1 MGARAAGLTGVRTP
15 WLTAVL
21 ARGGQVDP
29 GLPWRAGPAESWEDE
44 LRRGHVRRVVG
55 DVLVAGDVGVDAV
68 ADAPVRAQALALLL
82 PPRVVLLGVAAL
94 WVHLG
99 HPLAAPSVL
108 QVAGSRSGTTV
119 EVGGLTVQT
128 SRVRPSPGEV
138 STVGGLRVS
147 TPARALLDAATAHP
161 QRAGRWRSA
170 LTTAGLLD
178 EDAVHDAS
186 GAARGRIGVRV
197 ARQALSL
204 PRSAPPRPVSPSAAA
219 TP

>member
-1 MGARAAGLTGVRTP
+1 MRTP

-21 ARGGQVDP
+21 TRGGQVDA

-44 LRRGHVRRVVG
+44 LRHGQVRRVVG

-82 PPRVVLLGVAAL
+82 SPGVVLLGVAAL

-99 HPLAAPSVL
+99 HPLAAPSRV
-108 QVAGSRSGTTV
+108 QVAGSRSGTAV
-119 EVGGLTVQT
+119 EVGGLTVVS
-128 SRVRPSPGEV
+128 SRARPAAGEV
-138 STVGGLRVS
+138 TTVGGLRVS
-147 TPARALLDAATAHP
+147 IPARALLDAATAHP

-170 LTTAGLLD
+170 LTAAGLLD
-178 EDAVHDAS
+178 EDAVLHAS
-186 GAARGRIGVRV
+186 GAARGRTGVRA

-204 PRSAPPRPVSPSAAA
+204 PRNAPPRPVSSSADA